1 MNRYSLAELAHF
13 DRCLFCDDFKSQLIE
28 AGLSPERAT
37 AVWHY
42 HRRLKSCGVVKLY
55 QEFVMDEEVTGA
67 IEAILESFTQEK
79 VETKLC

>member
-1 MNRYSLAELAHF
+1 V
-13 DRCLFCDDFKSQLIE
+13 
-28 AGLSPERAT
+28 G
-37 AVWHY
+37 
-42 HRRLKSCGVVKLY
+42 GVID